1 MERKKNILC
10 ALMLMFAAS
19 ASFTCANAHE
29 IELREVNPNDTI
41 WTEEDVHPKRK
52 SPGIRIPI
60 PTVEYIPE
68 QGVILFESST
78 DQSVCYCI
86 AEGDDMDNPIASGE
100 LELMQGEDVQICWQ
114 GGDYPNGYNLYIWV
128 NGHSYV
134 GKIE

>member
-10 ALMLMFAAS
+10 ALMLMMATS
-19 ASFTCANAHE
+19 ASFSHANAHE
-29 IELREVNPNDTI
+29 IELREINPNDTI

-52 SPGIRIPI
+52 SPGIRIPL

-78 DQSVCYCI
+78 DLSISYCI
-86 AEGDDMDNPIASGE
+86 AEGDDMDNPIAVGE
-100 LELMQGEDVQICWQ
+100 LELAQREETQVCWQ
-114 GGDYPNGYNLYIWV
+114 AGASPDGYNLYIWV
-128 NGHSYV
+128 NGRPYV